1 MNIHRWNELKIRI
14 NRLND
19 LVNELDKEIQNKSD
33 EKYNYIKSANAKN
46 KGDD

>member
-19 LVNELDKEIQNKSD
+19 LINELDKQMKNKSD
-33 EKYNYIKSANAKN
+33 
-46 KGDD
+46 D